1 MQKIIKEI
9 ANNLDSGITSYY
21 NPKNRKLIGIPNI
34 DDFGIIDK
42 DFQEFIQK
50 DIDEITKYKEDFIA
64 FELLKGYET
73 FKIIED
79 FKHELSDTNFIE
91 KLNYALTNKKP
102 FRNFKYLIDNSD
114 YREQWFKFKQQ
125 ELEKI
130 VKKIIDQA

>member
-9 ANNLDSGITSYY
+9 ASNLDCGITSYY
-21 NPKNRKLIGIPNI
+21 NQKNGKLIGIPNI

-42 DFQEFIQK
+42 DFQKFIQK
-50 DIDEITKYKEDFIA
+50 DIDEITKYKEDFIV
-64 FELLKGYET
+64 FELLKGYEN
-73 FKIIED
+73 FKIMED
-79 FKHELSDTNFIE
+79 FKHEISDTNFIE

-130 VKKIIDQA
+130 VEKNLNQE